1 MQPGFVTR
9 GCQPRQM
16 LRWWND
22 DTGPKTEPG
31 TWHWLIARYKSDEFS
46 DYQTVKANTRAGY
59 NYFLDQI
66 DNAIGKWPLAQT
78 DYNALMTVK
87 KAQRER
93 GRSTHHIHGWFN
105 TLRRLARYGVV
116 IEAGQAERIATIMS
130 NMKVSMPRSRN
141 VAPTREHIAAVVR
154 EADKE
159 GSSIFAVGVLMQYWF
174 GLRAVDVRGQFI
186 DGVWADGLT
195 SEMIDPERLCFE
207 KVISKTAKSLNK
219 AYQFD
224 LTNTP
229 NIQRQLIDIY
239 VGLPEED
246 RTGPVAVL
254 PRTRKPFT
262 QSGWTQD
269 LEQQGTQESW
279 TSARNSFATRCSIN
293 PPGRQKNTS
302 AEKRKPE

>member
-1 MQPGFVTR
+1 MAADRFPSV
-9 GCQPRQM
+9 
-16 LRWWND
+16 
-22 DTGPKTEPG
+22 
-31 TWHWLIARYKSDEFS
+31 Y
-46 DYQTVKANTRAGY
+46 
-59 NYFLDQI
+59 
-66 DNAIGKWPLAQT
+66 
-78 DYNALMTVK
+78 
-87 KAQRER
+87 
-93 GRSTHHIHGWFN
+93 GR
-105 TLRRLARYGVV
+105 
-116 IEAGQAERIATIMS
+116 
-130 NMKVSMPRSRN
+130 
-141 VAPTREHIAAVVR
+141 
-154 EADKE
+154 
-159 GSSIFAVGVLMQYWF
+159 AVGVLMQYWF

-269 LEQQGTQESW
+269 LEQQGTQEIW